1 MFSYYRKRGLPFVSL
16 IRTLGRPRQ
25 RWGDNIKMD
34 LKETGWE
41 CGKISSVSGQ
51 GKVEVSCGHSN
62 ELLGSTKYR
71 KILEWFLSS

>member
-1 MFSYYRKRGLPFVSL
+1 MKFTFSYYRKRGLPFVSL

-41 CGKISSVSGQ
+41 GIHWIHLAQNKDM
-51 GKVEVSCGHSN
+51 
-62 ELLGSTKYR
+62 
-71 KILEWFLSS
+71 